1 MEALSHIHGGTSEN
15 NNPMLDGLWL
25 TIIKEATPA
34 KLSEYVEKSKKIKSH
49 VLPKIVKKNVVDFE
63 KSLENKIVITTLD
76 IRDDSSESSEESF
89 YSTTEGFLPYEEDL
103 EPVAND
109 EEAIAYESQVALEE
123 EQERMFLGRFAG
135 EVDVKDWP
143 SKTELAFGNSPV
155 GINTLNEILPNL
167 CMVVGIKCSFQFR
180 QQRDSPS
187 FYFCRGSRSSS
198 RPVREA
204 VCHLRDTHAIDHQS
218 IGKRGNRKRNEE
230 EEFDMSSDEEE
241 EGQEEPSNCWAEKDE
256 LKEMS
261 FKEVTEFV
269 KCFRNLF
276 FVPSGRKSRFLN
288 FLKGALNSEDSVV
301 MPPNPT
307 TKSWNAWFD
316 SVLYHA
322 DYCFL
327 FEDFERMPNVTQAH
341 KQMENL
347 LNYLHVNTSLEEED
361 LGYCFKGDFNFSS
374 HEKKELLCLFSS
386 AFLAAHKKLS
396 KYVVDGA
403 QPASKFL
410 DQIQVLDPRN
420 LIDVDLNFDSI
431 DSIPG
436 FEEVSRNEWE
446 LYVNILGPSA
456 VKNSTDGKVDLK
468 LFWKSKASN
477 LPELYNLASCY
488 CTTTIGSYDVE
499 RSFSAYKEILG
510 EKRRSLDESS
520 IKAFHFLNWNLR
532 VKSSIQQEREQ
543 QSKPTTT
550 RPETTNMADKVTPK
564 EKTVPRDTPKEKPVP
579 RDTPKEKPVPRDT
592 PKEKPVPRDTPKE
605 KPVPRDTPKEKPVP
619 RDTPKEKPVPRDT
632 PKEFPRLFKV
642 AQERRQQPTPKP
654 YLSTEKVRK
663 RTKSDAADSSQPH
676 KRKKISVKKSV
687 KSADRGKLFRASLR
701 TFLNVKPTDER
712 STEIGS
718 DQSTADNTQHSPR
731 VLPATDV
738 HYGLLKNTATRFNA
752 QTTCVFPEQKEPLL
766 NCLLDGSVRFKGSS
780 VLDEKDLQGL
790 HGCKPRDEDKYLTNF
805 VIEAYFDII
814 TSTGS
819 SKGVQAESL
828 GWEAFEKGPAGR
840 MSTQDLLKGKAPL
853 MEQDVV
859 LVPCNPGQSKHWF
872 LLVVLPKEKEILV
885 LDSLAGSFTKP
896 SAENAIQ
903 KMWKLLEDVDSSLDK
918 KQWRFYTNTPKDIPQ
933 QLNSFDCG
941 LFICLYAR
949 CLLQSPVPYSDSHN
963 FRRHMILEL
972 HEKELHSFTRPFVQQ
987 DRYYAVEYQK
997 TYYFGRAL
1005 GSYDG
1010 AGFVDFKFLHSTV
1023 CSGAKV
1029 FAWPRRTNDTPTFQV
1044 TFQQIEYKLGT
1055 RHEASGFQNGFP
1067 RHDGRRF
1074 MWNFSKEILHSL
1086 LFRVFSVWSK
1096 REDPQT

>member
-1 MEALSHIHGGTSEN
+1 M
-15 NNPMLDGLWL
+15 
-25 TIIKEATPA
+25 IK
-34 KLSEYVEKSKKIKSH
+34 
-49 VLPKIVKKNVVDFE
+49 
-63 KSLENKIVITTLD
+63 NK
-76 IRDDSSESSEESF
+76 
-89 YSTTEGFLPYEEDL
+89 
-103 EPVAND
+103 
-109 EEAIAYESQVALEE
+109 QVALIVDELSDTE
-123 EQERMFLGRFAG
+123 GRC
-135 EVDVKDWP
+135 VLDVMAVLLDFD
-143 SKTELAFGNSPV
+143 ELSPNGNSV
-155 GINTLNEILPNL
+155 AYLLDSAFLHETNNRTVSRAVVKTVHEYGIDYDNVRVFNSDNVAYMKKAFCDTLSCLFPFCIHITCHSHIVNL
-167 CMVVGIKCSFQFR
+167 
-180 QQRDSPS
+180 
-187 FYFCRGSRSSS
+187 
-198 RPVREA
+198 A
-204 VCHLRDTHAIDHQS
+204 A
-218 IGKRGNRKRNEE
+218 
-230 EEFDMSSDEEE
+230 SDF
-241 EGQEEPSNCWAEKDE
+241 K
-256 LKEMS
+256 KS

-307 TKSWNAWFD
+307 TKSWSAWFD

-327 FEDFERMPNVTQAH
+327 FEDFVQEELSRGRNAASNSLLRLEEMYQDQRFMKNLHAQLAFLKVKALTFMIFLNYFQERMPNVTQAH

-446 LYVNILGPSA
+446 LYVNILGPLA

-468 LFWKSKASN
+468 LFFWKSKASN

-564 EKTVPRDTPKEKPVP
+564 EKPVPRDTPKEKPVP

-605 KPVPRDTPKEKPVP
+605 KPVPRDTPIEKPVP

-663 RTKSDAADSSQPH
+663 RTKSDAADS
-676 KRKKISVKKSV
+676 K
-687 KSADRGKLFRASLR
+687 
-701 TFLNVKPTDER
+701 
-712 STEIGS
+712 
-718 DQSTADNTQHSPR
+718 
-731 VLPATDV
+731 
-738 HYGLLKNTATRFNA
+738 
-752 QTTCVFPEQKEPLL
+752 QKEPLL

-1010 AGFVDFKFLHSTV
+1010 ADFVDFKFLHSTV

-1029 FAWPRRTNDTPTFQV
+1029 FAWPR
-1044 TFQQIEYKLGT
+1044 
-1055 RHEASGFQNGFP
+1055 
-1067 RHDGRRF
+1067 
-1074 MWNFSKEILHSL
+1074 
-1086 LFRVFSVWSK
+1086 
-1096 REDPQT
+1096 

>member
-1 MEALSHIHGGTSEN
+1 
-15 NNPMLDGLWL
+15 
-25 TIIKEATPA
+25 
-34 KLSEYVEKSKKIKSH
+34 
-49 VLPKIVKKNVVDFE
+49 
-63 KSLENKIVITTLD
+63 
-76 IRDDSSESSEESF
+76 
-89 YSTTEGFLPYEEDL
+89 
-103 EPVAND
+103 
-109 EEAIAYESQVALEE
+109 
-123 EQERMFLGRFAG
+123 
-135 EVDVKDWP
+135 
-143 SKTELAFGNSPV
+143 
-155 GINTLNEILPNL
+155 
-167 CMVVGIKCSFQFR
+167 
-180 QQRDSPS
+180 
-187 FYFCRGSRSSS
+187 
-198 RPVREA
+198 
-204 VCHLRDTHAIDHQS
+204 
-218 IGKRGNRKRNEE
+218 
-230 EEFDMSSDEEE
+230 
-241 EGQEEPSNCWAEKDE
+241 
-256 LKEMS
+256 
-261 FKEVTEFV
+261 
-269 KCFRNLF
+269 
-276 FVPSGRKSRFLN
+276 
-288 FLKGALNSEDSVV
+288 
-301 MPPNPT
+301 
-307 TKSWNAWFD
+307 
-316 SVLYHA
+316 
-322 DYCFL
+322 
-327 FEDFERMPNVTQAH
+327 
-341 KQMENL
+341 MENL

-564 EKTVPRDTPKEKPVP
+564 EKPVPVPRDTPKEKPVPGDTPKEKPVPRDTPKEKPVP

-663 RTKSDAADSSQPH
+663 RTKSDAADS
-676 KRKKISVKKSV
+676 
-687 KSADRGKLFRASLR
+687 
-701 TFLNVKPTDER
+701 NER

-766 NCLLDGSVRFKGSS
+766 NCLLDGSVRSKGSS

-997 TYYFGRAL
+997 TYYFGRVL

-1029 FAWPRRTNDTPTFQV
+1029 FAWPRRDDIDRCHSSCVFYGPVAVVGVGPFTLPQLSEVEQV
-1044 TFQQIEYKLGT
+1044 YQWLKKSRKG
-1055 RHEASGFQNGFP
+1055 P
-1067 RHDGRRF
+1067 
-1074 MWNFSKEILHSL
+1074 
-1086 LFRVFSVWSK
+1086 
-1096 REDPQT
+1096 